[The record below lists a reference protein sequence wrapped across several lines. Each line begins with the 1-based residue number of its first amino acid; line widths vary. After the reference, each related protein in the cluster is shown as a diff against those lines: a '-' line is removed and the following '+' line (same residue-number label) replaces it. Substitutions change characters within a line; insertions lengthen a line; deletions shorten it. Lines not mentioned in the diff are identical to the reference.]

1 MIYLMEFNKEGLDHY
16 VNVNNFPISQIPLEK
31 NKPANYQQSKDFPEC
46 ARIIFLCKNL
56 DELNAIYF
64 REREFLG

>member
-31 NKPANYQQSKDFPEC
+31 NKPANY
-46 ARIIFLCKNL
+46 
-56 DELNAIYF
+56 
-64 REREFLG
+64 